1 MEAARQDTTTTTSN
15 VTAAGAT
22 FVQAHTPT
30 TAPGTGQAQART
42 STAQQHASTGAGRGA
57 SQPPVAAT
65 SADNQNSDNAPSQ
78 MKDQIGQI
86 MKKVENMEK
95 MAGTATVEEA
105 LQKLMEIAQMPAF
118 VSRQQILNAL
128 RTLVDR
134 ATRSAHSKLAR
145 FRAVLSQFEA
155 NDFGNDAGRL
165 IVLLLG
171 NKEEKRIA
179 SKVAKFIKN
188 STSNS
193 NNSRFRPYPDRRA
206 TFGTRRSKKFL
217 RCYECGKMGHFAREC
232 NTKAN
237 EN

>member
-134 ATRSAHSKLAR
+134 ATRSAKLAR
-145 FRAVLSQFEA
+145 FRAFHVPDWEMEYTVNLDVPKRLSYGWVTLGGAPRQDQASKLPCVEMVA
-155 NDFGNDAGRL
+155 NGDNFATPDDLFFRNPNEFIAGEIHKNL
-165 IVLLLG
+165 ETWDELAELVG
-171 NKEEKRIA
+171 NKAEIL
-179 SKVAKFIKN
+179 N
-188 STSNS
+188 
-193 NNSRFRPYPDRRA
+193 
-206 TFGTRRSKKFL
+206 
-217 RCYECGKMGHFAREC
+217 
-232 NTKAN
+232 
-237 EN
+237 